1 MSTEQEYD
9 AHANM
14 LEDENPSDQLVG
26 PGPYP
31 QPFHQQPLHPNQQ
44 LPMGVQG
51 QPAIQQMQP
60 MQPMQPMDHMQT
72 MRPPPSTSQVI
83 ASNDPAYA
91 GLNSGFDPY
100 DPMLDADPFG
110 LTASMHFPTQFT
122 FQESSMRR

>member
-9 AHANM
+9 AHADM
-14 LEDENPSDQLVG
+14 LDEENPSDRDVG

-31 QPFHQQPLHPNQQ
+31 QTFNQQPASTGQQ
-44 LPMGVQG
+44 MPMGMQS
-51 QPAIQQMQP
+51 QPPMQQMQSMQQMQP
-60 MQPMQPMDHMQT
+60 MQP
-72 MRPPPSTSQVI
+72 PPTSQ
-83 ASNDPAYA
+83 AMDPNNPAYS
-91 GLNSGFDPY
+91 GMNQGFDSY

>member
-9 AHANM
+9 AHADM
-14 LEDENPSDQLVG
+14 LDDENPSDRDVG

-31 QPFHQQPLHPNQQ
+31 QTFNQQPASTSQQ
-44 LPMGVQG
+44 MPMGMQSQPPVQ
-51 QPAIQQMQP
+51 QMQSMQQMQP
-60 MQPMQPMDHMQT
+60 MQP
-72 MRPPPSTSQVI
+72 PPTSQ
-83 ASNDPAYA
+83 AMDPNNPTYS
-91 GLNSGFDPY
+91 GMNPGFDPY

>member
-9 AHANM
+9 AHAD
-14 LEDENPSDQLVG
+14 LIDDENPDDGSTG

-31 QPFHQQPLHPNQQ
+31 QSFQPSSLPPNQQ
-44 LPMGVQG
+44 QPMGMQD
-51 QPAIQQMQP
+51 QSHMQP
-60 MQPMQPMDHMQT
+60 MRSMSSITSMQPPPISQAMD
-72 MRPPPSTSQVI
+72 PNNSV
-83 ASNDPAYA
+83 YA
-91 GLNSGFDPY
+91 GMSQNFDPY